1 MKAGRN
7 IWDHCGLNDIFPKWR
22 KKICWK
28 HISLNKLVEMMVAS
42 WGQKLQ
48 LDQAIFFFSRKSQNF
63 EKWCLWQAWLVN
75 YELTRSLDSVCWSKA
90 TPLFSVSNSQLGWI
104 STIHVGNLLLM
115 PSFLQCLKAN
125 FSLNSKSQTFRQL
138 RMFECS
144 LYTLVH

>member
-7 IWDHCGLNDIFPKWR
+7 IWDDCGLNDIFPKWR

-48 LDQAIFFFSRKSQNF
+48 LDRAIFFFTEKSEF
-63 EKWCLWQAWLVN
+63 WKVMPVASMTGELW
-75 YELTRSLDSVCWSKA
+75 TDSFFGQLCWSKA

-125 FSLNSKSQTFRQL
+125 FSLNSKSQTFRTL
-138 RMFECS
+138 RMFECP